1 MRQMFQAAAM
11 GGLMMCALSSG
22 AFAQAP
28 SPFPDGPGRE
38 IVATACTQC
47 HSPGPIVQLRMND
60 AGWRRQVYN
69 MILRGAQIAP
79 ADIDPTVAY
88 LSTAFGP
95 GVAYPNAPKVDVKL
109 ADGGAASLV
118 EGGCGL
124 CHGLDRV
131 VATKRDPHQWE
142 AVVARM
148 TSVGAPFDAD
158 QAKQIVAYLSQNY
171 GAQVE
176 AMAK

>member
-1 MRQMFQAAAM
+1 MRQFFQAAAM
-11 GGLMMCALSSG
+11 GGLMFCGLVPG
-22 AFAQAP
+22 ASAQPA
-28 SPFPDGPGRE
+28 SPFPAGPGRE

-47 HSPGPIVQLRMND
+47 HSPAPIVQLRMGD

-69 MILRGAQIAP
+69 MILRGAQIGP
-79 ADIDPTVAY
+79 GDIDATVAY
-88 LSTAFGP
+88 LTASFGP
-95 GVAYPNAPKVDVKL
+95 GVAFPNAPKVDVKL
-109 ADGGAASLV
+109 ADGAANLV

-131 VATKRDPHQWE
+131 VATKRDPHQWD

-148 TSVGAPFDAD
+148 ISVGAPFDAD
-158 QAKQIVAYLSQNY
+158 QAKDIVAYLSQNY

-176 AMAK
+176 AAAK